1 MGFTDLSSKF
11 SQLLQIQSHKK
22 VARVVDEYF
31 LCALHFSDLPLVFV
45 TFLCTHALSTENHF
59 ISLND
64 LKVKIIGF
72 LSLSARSCVRK
83 AGLEI
88 SLYTNLLEG
97 EEMERVNN
105 ILCPEIGH
113 C

>member
-1 MGFTDLSSKF
+1 MSTS
-11 SQLLQIQSHKK
+11 
-22 VARVVDEYF
+22 
-31 LCALHFSDLPLVFV
+31 LCALH
-45 TFLCTHALSTENHF
+45 LSAENHF

-64 LKVKIIGF
+64 LKVKIIAF

-113 C
+113 R